1 MNWIEKLLE
10 IKPKPSEVENF
21 SIIKKDLQETLDL
34 IKENRILAH
43 KLEIIKLK
51 RIMKLKELEKIQLR
65 NNFEGLMDKNINEF
79 LDGFF

>member
-1 MNWIEKLLE
+1 
-10 IKPKPSEVENF
+10 
-21 SIIKKDLQETLDL
+21 LDL

-79 LDGFF
+79 LDGFL